1 MAAPITTMF
10 SFPFSLSRSPKT
22 LIAALQRNTDR
33 AIEEERRS
41 DQIDADR
48 AFRRSSGRA
57 VGPAGEDTGSIHQS
71 SPTRETRGQPRRIAA
86 VPPRHRT

>member
-33 AIEEERRS
+33 AIDEEQRVRR
-41 DQIDADR
+41 R
-48 AFRRSSGRA
+48 ARWWGHRFYSSTVTDEGNEGAIPEAGRC
-57 VGPAGEDTGSIHQS
+57 P
-71 SPTRETRGQPRRIAA
+71 SPS
-86 VPPRHRT
+86 